1 MRQDDAILLS
11 DDEGRSVLRFERLLR
26 HPRERVW
33 RALTEPADLSSWHP
47 TPFAFEPAVG
57 GRVRYDAK
65 PGSPEMPAGEV
76 LDFDPPSA
84 FAYTW
89 GEDVLRFELAPE
101 QGGCLLVLTHTF
113 DDRFKAARDASGWH
127 LCLQALAARLDGVSV
142 PEADASGPIPAG
154 WRELNSAY
162 EAAFGIPPELAT
174 PPPY

>member
-1 MRQDDAILLS
+1 MREDDAILLS
-11 DDEGRSVLRFERLLR
+11 DDDGRSVLRFERLLR

-33 RALTEPADLSSWHP
+33 RALTESSDLSAWHP
-47 TPFAFEPAVG
+47 TPFAFEPRVG
-57 GRVRYDAK
+57 GLVSFHSEQGGPA
-65 PGSPEMPAGEV
+65 MPAGEV

-101 QGGCLLVLTHTF
+101 AEGCRLVLMHTF

-127 LCLQALAARLDGVSV
+127 LCLRALAGALDGA
-142 PEADASGPIPAG
+142 PARAAADDEHLPNG
-154 WRELNSAY
+154 WTELNSSY

-174 PPPY
+174 PPR